1 MGYNQML
8 HNLTSQAAI
17 MNTHGIP
24 NDFISNVNPF
34 ALIILIPIFDQLV
47 YPLLRKRNIN
57 FSPLKRITAGFFA
70 ALLAMVWSA
79 VTQAYIYRMSP
90 CKKYANEC
98 EGKTAPMSVWIQTG
112 PLGELSPFLSPPQEP
127 AAADGGLPGPK
138 KSITRPERTPSRDNR
153 DGILL
158 HQSPDQHALPRVCHI
173 PVHDGHRQRRGTG
186 FPSALRRPAVGVEL
200 LRDEHAPAVRH
211 RRLLV
216 HFQGPG

>member
-127 AAADGGLPGPK
+127 AAADGGAGTKSGDVISKLERLDLDSHSGGPPPALDVSPATSRV
-138 KSITRPERTPSRDNR
+138 KSS
-153 DGILL
+153 
-158 HQSPDQHALPRVCHI
+158 
-173 PVHDGHRQRRGTG
+173 
-186 FPSALRRPAVGVEL
+186 
-200 LRDEHAPAVRH
+200 
-211 RRLLV
+211 
-216 HFQGPG
+216 